1 MKHAT
6 SFTEEFH
13 RMTNAG
19 SYADDMHDIEIPH
32 LVDDGCNETAPLA
45 QLRELQRRIE
55 SLKQ

>member
-13 RMTNAG
+13 RMTNSG
-19 SYADDMHDIEIPH
+19 SYADDLHEIEIPG
-32 LVDDGCNETAPLA
+32 LVDDGVSETAPLA